1 MSAPLDARRALGL
14 AAGGAGALALW
25 LAPPAAIAAPA
36 AYAAAPIQLGS
47 ISAPP
52 APAVCQGRSGWYC
65 RPAGGAGAAGG
76 SGTAPSPSPSPAPPP
91 AVPAPAPAPSPQ
103 APSPPTA
110 LSAAEGRLVALMNA
124 ARTSAGLGPLAV
136 NPALEN
142 LARKKAADMVR
153 LGYVGHLSPDLGWP
167 IQMEIQAGYMAWSM
181 GAEDIAEAGSVLQA
195 FAMFR
200 ASPTHWANIV
210 DPALTQVGVAV
221 VPVPY
226 GVLVEVLFSG
236 PPF

>member
-1 MSAPLDARRALGL
+1 VSAPLDARRALGL

-25 LAPPAAIAAPA
+25 LAPAAALAAPA
-36 AYAAAPIQLGS
+36 AAAGAPIQLGS
-47 ISAPP
+47 FSAPP
-52 APAVCQGRSGWYC
+52 APAACQGRSGWYC

-76 SGTAPSPSPSPAPPP
+76 SGNAAGPSPSPAPPP
-91 AVPAPAPAPSPQ
+91 AAPAPPSQ
-103 APSPPTA
+103 APTPPTS
-110 LSAAEGRLVALMNA
+110 LSADEARLVALMNA
-124 ARTSAGLGPLAV
+124 ARAAAGLGPLAV
-136 NPALEN
+136 NPALET
-142 LARKKAADMVR
+142 LAQEKAADMVR
-153 LGYVGHLSPDLGWP
+153 LGYVGHVSPDLGLP
-167 IQMEIQAGYMAWSM
+167 IQMEMRAGYLAWGM

-226 GVLVEVLFSG
+226 GVLVEILFSG